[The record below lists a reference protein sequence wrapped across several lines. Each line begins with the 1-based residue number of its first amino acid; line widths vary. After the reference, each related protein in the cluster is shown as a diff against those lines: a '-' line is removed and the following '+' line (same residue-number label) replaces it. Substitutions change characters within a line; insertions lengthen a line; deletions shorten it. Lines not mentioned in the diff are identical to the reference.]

1 MLNNLNHDELRELI
15 KFLSINQDLWDKE
28 IIYQYPDYKTPFKDA
43 WIDYLIT
50 LNIDELYSLLL
61 FKISEDAPIDL
72 RELIDCIKSYQE
84 TPSAE
89 QYSELLPNIGF
100 QFMTEKKRHEVNQII
115 GYLREKKV
123 LPSQSEVI
131 DFCGGAGYLGRSLAI
146 YCDSKVRSVDIDE
159 ALQRRGEIR
168 ARDLASKS
176 TNLSFTKLNVLDNL
190 SSLTENFSKGTST
203 IGVHTCAHLS
213 DAQIEAS
220 RQLDARWIF
229 NVSCCY
235 YKTDDTSYS
244 FSSLSKQSGFK
255 LSKES
260 LLLAAR
266 GHDTSFESFEFS
278 ISVKKYRYLLHVY
291 TKDILGLDFVAMG
304 GLSHTDYEKPFYEY
318 AKERLKTVLNLEIP
332 ESELKDFSHNQ
343 TNLKKVQ
350 EMIACNTFRTI
361 FSRLIEKYIA
371 LDRAVYLEELGYQ
384 VSLLEIFD
392 RKISPRNLAILAQKK

>member
-1 MLNNLNHDELRELI
+1 MLKNLNQDELRELI

-28 IIYQYPDYKTPFKDA
+28 IIYQYPDYKAPFNDS
-43 WIDYLIT
+43 WIEYLVSLEIR
-50 LNIDELYSLLL
+50 DLYSLL
-61 FKISEDAPIDL
+61 FFEAEGEAPLDL
-72 RELIDCIKSYQE
+72 RELIGSIKNYQH
-84 TPSAE
+84 TPAAIN
-89 QYSELLPNIGF
+89 YGELFPSLAY

-115 GYLREKKV
+115 GYLRDREV
-123 LPSQSEVI
+123 LPSESEII
-131 DFCGGAGYLGRSLAI
+131 DFCGGAAYLGRSLAL
-146 YCDSKVRSVDIDE
+146 YCDTKVLSIDIDD

-168 ARDLASKS
+168 AKDLSPKS

-190 SSLTENFSKGTST
+190 SSLIDGFSKGTST

-220 RQLDARWIF
+220 RQLDASWIF

-235 YKTDDTSYS
+235 YKTDDMSYA
-244 FSSLSKQSGFK
+244 FSEVSKQSGFK

-291 TKDILGLDFVAMG
+291 TKDVLGLDFVAMG
-304 GLSHTDYEKPFYEY
+304 GLSHADYEKPFYEY
-318 AKERLKTVLNLEIP
+318 AKERIQTVLNLDVP
-332 ESELKDFSHNQ
+332 ELELQEFSQNE
-343 TNLKKVQ
+343 TNLQKVQ

-384 VSLLEIFD
+384 VSLIEIFD
-392 RKISPRNLAILAQKK
+392 RKISPRNLALLALK

>member
-1 MLNNLNHDELRELI
+1 MLNNLNQDELRELI

-28 IIYQYPDYKTPFKDA
+28 IIYQYPDYKAPFKDS
-43 WIDYLIT
+43 WIDYLVSLEIG
-50 LNIDELYSLLL
+50 DLYSLL
-61 FKISEDAPIDL
+61 FFEAEGDAPLDL
-72 RELIDCIKSYQE
+72 RELIDSIKNFQQ
-84 TPSAE
+84 TPLAE
-89 QYSELLPNIGF
+89 NYGELFPSLAY

-115 GYLREKKV
+115 GYLRDREV
-123 LPSQSEVI
+123 LPSELGII
-131 DFCGGAGYLGRSLAI
+131 DFCGGAAYLGRSLAL
-146 YCDSKVRSVDIDE
+146 YCDSKVLSIDIDD
-159 ALQRRGEIR
+159 ALQKRGEIR
-168 ARDLASKS
+168 AKELSPKS
-176 TNLSFTKLNVLDNL
+176 TNLSFTKLNVLENL
-190 SSLTENFSKGTST
+190 STLISSSPRGTST
-203 IGVHTCAHLS
+203 IGIHTCAHLS

-220 RQLDARWIF
+220 RQLESRWIF

-235 YKTDDTSYS
+235 YKTDDTSYA

-266 GHDTSFESFEFS
+266 GHDTNYESFTFS

-291 TKDILGLDFVAMG
+291 TKDVLGLDFIAMG
-304 GLSHTDYEKPFYEY
+304 GLSHTDYEKPFHEY

-343 TNLKKVQ
+343 TNLQKVQ

-392 RKISPRNLAILAQKK
+392 RKISPRNLAILAIK